1 MKRFLVLLAL
11 AVGTLAAQTATRTVG
26 VSWGASSAPTGYT
39 GTVTGYNVFRGATST
54 GPFTQLNASLITGL
68 TYADATAVVGQTYT
82 YYVTAYAGACS
93 PTQSP
98 TVICGTTPPS
108 AMAST
113 TIPPASSVVSSL
125 VVTIP

>member
-11 AVGTLAAQTATRTVG
+11 AVGMLAAQTARTVTIA
-26 VSWGASSAPTGYT
+26 WGASVPPAGTT
-39 GTVTGYNVFRGATST
+39 GTVTGYTVFRGATSA
-54 GPFTQLNASLITGL
+54 GPFTQLNASLVTAL
-68 TYADATAVVGQTYT
+68 TYADTTAIVGQTYT

-98 TVICGTTPPS
+98 TVICGTSPPS
-108 AMAST
+108 AMVST
-113 TIPPASSVVSSL
+113 TVPSAPSVVTSL

>member
-11 AVGTLAAQTATRTVG
+11 AVGTLAAQTARTVTIA
-26 VSWGASSAPTGYT
+26 WGASVPPTGTT
-39 GTVTGYNVFRGATST
+39 GTVTGYTVFRGATSA
-54 GPFTQLNASLITGL
+54 GPFTQLNASLVTAL
-68 TYADATAVVGQTYT
+68 TYADTTAIVGQTYT
-82 YYVTAYAGACS
+82 YYVTAYSGACS

-98 TVICGTTPPS
+98 TVICGTTLPS

-113 TIPPASSVVSSL
+113 TVPPASSVVTSL